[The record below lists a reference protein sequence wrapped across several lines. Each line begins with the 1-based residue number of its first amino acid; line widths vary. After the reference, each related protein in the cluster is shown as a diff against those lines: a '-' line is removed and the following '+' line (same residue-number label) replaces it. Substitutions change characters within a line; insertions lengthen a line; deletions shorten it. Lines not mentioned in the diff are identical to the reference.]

1 MIAKVFKHFSY
12 ENFNKLT
19 IVIVQQNP
27 IVCVVLFQVMV
38 NLAKVSIK
46 KMTGR
51 QYTSSFLMV
60 Q

>member
-1 MIAKVFKHFSY
+1 MIITLYLKDYLNFKMIAKVFKHFSY

-46 KMTGR
+46 K
-51 QYTSSFLMV
+51 
-60 Q
+60 